1 MPQSLTYFLT
11 LFVLKLKGLK
21 KIFSENP
28 VKYKKLRKED
38 VLKPKGAF
46 FKQFITANF
55 TISNTQI
62 TEVSRD
68 AASNKLLVF
77 IHGGAFISG
86 PGKHHWDTIQEIAK
100 KTNHTIWMC
109 DYPKAPE
116 NKISELSKNIDLVY
130 SAALEK
136 YESNHIT
143 LLGDSVGGT
152 LIMALTQ
159 RLIRNNQRLPLKIIV
174 VSPVMDASM
183 CNPAIKEIE
192 KIDPLLAIKGLVS
205 AKKMCAENNDLKSEM
220 ISPLYGSFE
229 NFPHTILFVASNDIT
244 YPDQLLTVQKLRDA
258 NVHLELIEGE
268 NMPHIWP
275 FLPVMKEAKTALNE
289 IIGSLNIT
297 QEANA

>member
-1 MPQSLTYFLT
+1 MPQSLTYYLT

-21 KIFSENP
+21 KIFSEDP
-28 VKYKKLRKED
+28 IDYIKLRKED

-55 TISNTQI
+55 IVSNTQI

-68 AASNKLLVF
+68 KASNKLVLF

-86 PGKHHWDTIQEIAK
+86 PGKHHWDTLQEIAK
-100 KTNHTIWMC
+100 KTDYTIWMC

-130 SAALEK
+130 AAALEK

-159 RLIRNNQRLPLKIIV
+159 RLIRNNLRLPFKIIV

-183 CNPAIKEIE
+183 CNPAINEIE
-192 KIDPLLAIKGLVS
+192 KIDPMLAKKGLVS

-220 ISPLYGSFE
+220 ISPLYGNFE
-229 NFPHTILFVASNDIT
+229 NFPQTMLFIGTHDIT
-244 YPDQLLTVQKLRDA
+244 YPDQLLTAQKLKDA

-289 IIGSLNIT
+289 IISGINQT
-297 QEANA
+297 QEANT

>member
-1 MPQSLTYFLT
+1 MSQSLTYYLT

-21 KIFSENP
+21 KIFNEDP
-28 VKYKKLRKED
+28 VDYKKLRKED

-46 FKQFITANF
+46 FKQYITASF
-55 TISNTQI
+55 TVSNTQI
-62 TEVSRD
+62 TEVLRD
-68 AASNKLLVF
+68 TTSENLLVF

-130 SAALEK
+130 NAALEK

-159 RLIRNNQRLPLKIIV
+159 RLIRNSLRLPTKIIV

-183 CNPAIKEIE
+183 CNPAINEIE
-192 KIDPLLAIKGLVS
+192 KIDPMLAKKGLVS
-205 AKKMCAENNDLKSEM
+205 AKKMCAENNDLKSEL

-229 NFPHTILFVASNDIT
+229 NFPHTMLFIGTNDIT
-244 YPDQLLTVQKLRDA
+244 YPDQLLTAQKLRDA
-258 NVHLELIEGE
+258 NVHLELIEGK

-289 IIGSLNIT
+289 IISGINQT
-297 QEANA
+297 QETSA